1 MSDRA
6 VGHCP
11 RYHHAVELLGRR
23 WAGAI
28 VRILLGG
35 PARYNELRTA
45 IPDINDRMLAE
56 RLRELEGE
64 GIVVRTVLPEAPVRV
79 EYTLTDKGR
88 ALETSILAIGKWA
101 EKWVGPPPG
110 AGKPAAAKTRTRPR
124 ASR

>member
-64 GIVVRTVLPEAPVRV
+64 GIVLRTVLPESPIRV

-101 EKWVGPPPG
+101 EKWVGAP
-110 AGKPAAAKTRTRPR
+110 AAASKPAAPKTRTRAQ